1 MYYKVII
8 PAAGSGSRMGA
19 GFNKLFLKIK
29 SVPIIELT
37 IRVFGEDE
45 RCNEIILAIKNEEKP
60 LFESLNLPNS
70 IKQKITFV
78 QGGAERQESVFNG
91 LMAINDPNH
100 LILVHDGARP
110 FITSTVI
117 ERILE
122 KTIEQKAVICAV
134 PMKDTIKKVI
144 DQYVVETIDRSI
156 LWGVQTP
163 QAFSYEC
170 LIEAH
175 QRARENNFLG
185 TDDASLVE
193 WNGSKVFVVNG
204 DYNNIKVTT
213 KEDLF
218 FAETIYE
225 QYRG

>member
-1 MYYKVII
+1 MQYKVII

-29 SVPIIELT
+29 NSPIIELT
-37 IRVFGEDE
+37 IKIFGEDP
-45 RCNEIILAIKNEEKP
+45 RCNEIILPIKEAEKH
-60 LFESLNLPNS
+60 LFDSLNLSKS
-70 IKQKITFV
+70 IKHKITYV
-78 QGGAERQESVFNG
+78 QGGSERQESVYNG
-91 LMAINDPNH
+91 LLSIKDAAGYV
-100 LILVHDGARP
+100 LVHDGARP
-110 FITSTVI
+110 FVSKEVI
-117 ERILE
+117 ERI
-122 KTIEQKAVICAV
+122 IERLNRHQAVICAV

-144 DQYVVETIDRSI
+144 DDKVVETIDRST

-163 QAFSYEC
+163 QAFTYDS
-170 LIEAH
+170 LIQAH
-175 QRARENNFLG
+175 QKAIQSGFLG

-193 WNGSKVFVVNG
+193 WNGQVVSVVNG

-225 QYRG
+225 QYQD

>member
-1 MYYKVII
+1 MQYKVII

-29 SVPIIELT
+29 NSPIIELT
-37 IRVFGEDE
+37 IKIFGEDK
-45 RCNEIILAIKNEEKP
+45 RCDEIILPIKEAEKN
-60 LFESLNLPNS
+60 LFESLNLPS
-70 IKQKITFV
+70 FIKQKITFV
-78 QGGAERQESVFNG
+78 QGGSERQESVYNG
-91 LMAINDPNH
+91 LVSIKDTES
-100 LILVHDGARP
+100 LVLVHDGARP
-110 FITSTVI
+110 FVTNDVI
-117 ERILE
+117 ERILV
-122 KTIEQKAVICAV
+122 KMSEQQAVICAV

-144 DQYVVETIDRSI
+144 DHKVVETIDRST

-163 QAFSYEC
+163 QAFTYKC
-170 LIEAH
+170 LIQAH
-175 QRARENNFLG
+175 QKAIQSGFLG

-193 WNGSKVFVVNG
+193 WNGHMVSVVNG

-225 QYRG
+225 QYRD

>member
-1 MYYKVII
+1 MQYKVII

-19 GFNKLFLKIK
+19 GFNKLFIKIMN
-29 SVPIIELT
+29 SPIIELT
-37 IRVFGEDE
+37 LKVFGEDE
-45 RCNEIILAIKNEEKP
+45 RCTEIILPIKESENQF
-60 LFESLNLPNS
+60 FETLNLPNF

-78 QGGAERQESVFNG
+78 KGGSERQESVYNG
-91 LMAINDPNH
+91 LDSIKDSES
-100 LILVHDGARP
+100 LVLVHDGARP
-110 FITSTVI
+110 FVTNSVI
-117 ERILE
+117 NRILSE
-122 KTIEQKAVICAV
+122 MEEHEAVICAV
-134 PMKDTIKKVI
+134 PMKDTIKKVVN
-144 DQYVVETIDRSI
+144 QEVVETIDRST

-163 QAFSYEC
+163 QAFTYKC
-170 LIEAH
+170 LLEAH
-175 QRARENNFLG
+175 QKATQAGYLG

>member
-1 MYYKVII
+1 MQYKVII

-29 SVPIIELT
+29 NSPIIELT
-37 IRVFGEDE
+37 IKIFGEDP
-45 RCNEIILAIKNEEKP
+45 RCNEIILPIKEAEKH
-60 LFESLNLPNS
+60 LFDTLNLSKS
-70 IKQKITFV
+70 IKQKITYV
-78 QGGAERQESVFNG
+78 QGGSERQESVYNG
-91 LMAINDPNH
+91 LLSIKDAAGYV
-100 LILVHDGARP
+100 LVHDGARP
-110 FITSTVI
+110 FVSKDVI

-122 KTIEQKAVICAV
+122 RLNEHQAVICAV

-144 DQYVVETIDRSI
+144 DDKVVETIDRST

-163 QAFSYEC
+163 QAFTYDN
-170 LIEAH
+170 LVQAH
-175 QRARENNFLG
+175 QKATKNGFLG

-193 WNGSKVFVVNG
+193 WNGQVVSVVSG

-225 QYRG
+225 QYQN

>member
-1 MYYKVII
+1 MQFKVII

-29 SVPIIELT
+29 NSPIIEYT
-37 IRVFGEDE
+37 IKVFGEDV
-45 RCNEIILAIKNEEKP
+45 RCNEIILPIKEAERH
-60 LFESLNLPNS
+60 LFDTLNLPKS
-70 IKQKITFV
+70 IKQKITYV
-78 QGGAERQESVFNG
+78 QGGSERQESVYNG
-91 LMAINDPNH
+91 LLSIKDTAGYV
-100 LILVHDGARP
+100 LVHDGARP
-110 FITSTVI
+110 FVSKDVI

-122 KTIEQKAVICAV
+122 RLNEHQAVICAV

-144 DQYVVETIDRSI
+144 DHKVVETIDRST

-163 QAFSYEC
+163 QAFTYEC
-170 LIEAH
+170 LVQAH
-175 QRARENNFLG
+175 RKAIQNGFLG

-193 WNGSKVFVVNG
+193 WNGQVVSVVNG

-225 QYRG
+225 QYRD

>member
-1 MYYKVII
+1 MQYKVII

-29 SVPIIELT
+29 NSPIIELT
-37 IRVFGEDE
+37 IKIFGEDP
-45 RCNEIILAIKNEEKP
+45 RCNEIILPIKEAEKH
-60 LFESLNLPNS
+60 LFDTLNLSKS
-70 IKQKITFV
+70 IKQKITYV
-78 QGGAERQESVFNG
+78 QGGSERQESVYNG
-91 LMAINDPNH
+91 LLSIKDAAGYV
-100 LILVHDGARP
+100 LVHDGARP
-110 FITSTVI
+110 FVSKDVI

-122 KTIEQKAVICAV
+122 RLNEHQAVICAV

-144 DQYVVETIDRSI
+144 DDKVVETIDRST

-163 QAFSYEC
+163 QAFTYDS
-170 LIEAH
+170 LVQAH
-175 QRARENNFLG
+175 QKAIKNGFLG

-193 WNGSKVFVVNG
+193 WNGQVVSVVSG

-225 QYRG
+225 QYQN

>member
-1 MYYKVII
+1 MQYKVII

-29 SVPIIELT
+29 NSPIIELT
-37 IRVFGEDE
+37 IKIFGEDP
-45 RCNEIILAIKNEEKP
+45 RCNEIILPIKEAEKH
-60 LFESLNLPNS
+60 LFDTLNLSKS
-70 IKQKITFV
+70 IKQKITYV
-78 QGGAERQESVFNG
+78 QGGSERQESVYNG
-91 LMAINDPNH
+91 LLSIKDAAGYV
-100 LILVHDGARP
+100 LVHDGARP
-110 FITSTVI
+110 FVSKDVI

-122 KTIEQKAVICAV
+122 RLNEHQAVICAV

-144 DQYVVETIDRSI
+144 DDKVVETIDRST

-163 QAFSYEC
+163 QAFTYDN
-170 LIEAH
+170 LVQAH
-175 QRARENNFLG
+175 QKAIKNGFLG

-193 WNGSKVFVVNG
+193 WNGQVVSVVSG

-225 QYRG
+225 QYQN

>member
-1 MYYKVII
+1 MQYKVII
-8 PAAGSGSRMGA
+8 PAAGSGSRMSA
-19 GFNKLFLKIK
+19 GYNKLFLKII
-29 SVPIIELT
+29 SSPIIELT
-37 IRVFGEDE
+37 LKVFGEDH
-45 RCNEIILAIKNEEKP
+45 RCNQIILPIKESEKQF
-60 LFESLNLPNS
+60 FETLNLPSFIQN
-70 IKQKITFV
+70 KITYV
-78 QGGAERQESVFNG
+78 KGGAERQESVYNG
-91 LMAINDPNH
+91 LVSIKDTESF
-100 LILVHDGARP
+100 ILVHDGARP
-110 FITSTVI
+110 FVTNAVI

-122 KTIEQKAVICAV
+122 KMNEHEAVICAV

-144 DQYVVETIDRSI
+144 DQEVVETIDRST

-163 QAFSYEC
+163 QAFTYKC
-170 LIEAH
+170 LMEAH
-175 QRARENNFLG
+175 QKAIENGYLG

-193 WNGSKVFVVNG
+193 WNRSKVFVVNG

>member
-1 MYYKVII
+1 MQYKVII

-29 SVPIIELT
+29 NTPIIELT
-37 IRVFGEDE
+37 IRVFGEDKA
-45 RCNEIILAIKNEEKP
+45 CNEIILSIKDDERQ
-60 LFESLNLPNS
+60 LFDSLNLPS
-70 IKQKITFV
+70 HIKQKITFV
-78 QGGAERQESVFNG
+78 QGGSERQESVYNG
-91 LMAINDPNH
+91 LLAIKDENSY
-100 LILVHDGARP
+100 ILVHDGARP
-110 FITSTVI
+110 FVTEAVI

-122 KTIEQKAVICAV
+122 KMNEQNAVICAV
-134 PMKDTIKKVI
+134 PMKDTIKKVV
-144 DQYVVETIDRSI
+144 DQVVVQTIDRST

-163 QAFSYEC
+163 QAFSYQC
-170 LIEAH
+170 LLDAH
-175 QRARENNFLG
+175 SKAKAKGFLG

-193 WNGSKVFVVNG
+193 WNGSKVLVVNG

-225 QYRG
+225 QYRD

>member
-1 MYYKVII
+1 MQYKVII

-29 SVPIIELT
+29 NSPIIELT
-37 IRVFGEDE
+37 IKVFGEDQ
-45 RCNEIILAIKNEEKP
+45 RCNEIILPIKEAEKH
-60 LFESLNLPNS
+60 LFESLNLTNS
-70 IKQKITFV
+70 IKQKITYV
-78 QGGAERQESVFNG
+78 QGGSERQESVYNG
-91 LMAINDPNH
+91 LLSIKDPADYV
-100 LILVHDGARP
+100 LVHDGARP
-110 FITSTVI
+110 FVSNDVI

-122 KTIEQKAVICAV
+122 RLNDHQAVICAV

-144 DQYVVETIDRSI
+144 DDQVVETIDRST

-163 QAFSYEC
+163 QAFTYEC
-170 LIEAH
+170 LAQAH
-175 QRARENNFLG
+175 QKAIQNGFLG

-193 WNGSKVFVVNG
+193 WNGQVVSVVNG

-225 QYRG
+225 QYRD

>member
-1 MYYKVII
+1 MQYKVII

-19 GFNKLFLKIK
+19 GYNKLFLKII
-29 SVPIIELT
+29 SAPIIELT
-37 IRVFGEDE
+37 LKVFGEDH
-45 RCNEIILAIKNEEKP
+45 RCNEIILPIKESEKQF
-60 LFESLNLPNS
+60 FEALNLPS
-70 IKQKITFV
+70 IIQNKITYV
-78 QGGAERQESVFNG
+78 KGGAERQESVYNG
-91 LMAINDPNH
+91 LVSIKDTESF
-100 LILVHDGARP
+100 ILVHDGARP
-110 FITSTVI
+110 FVTNAVI

-122 KTIEQKAVICAV
+122 KMNEHEAVICAV

-144 DQYVVETIDRSI
+144 NQEVVETIDRST

-163 QAFSYEC
+163 QAFTYKC
-170 LIEAH
+170 LVEAH
-175 QRARENNFLG
+175 QKAIENGYLG